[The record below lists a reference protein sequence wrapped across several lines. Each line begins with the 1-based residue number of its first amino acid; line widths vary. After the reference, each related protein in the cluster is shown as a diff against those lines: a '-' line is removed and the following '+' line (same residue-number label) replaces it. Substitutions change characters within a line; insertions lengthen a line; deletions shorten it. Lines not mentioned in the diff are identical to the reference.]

1 MFVGIVRTG
10 TKMHSRINPKNTTP
24 SYRILLSICCAVCF
38 GCYSAAYM
46 RIPVLPLF
54 ARSLGADTFQV
65 GIITSSFM
73 LTAGL
78 FCLPL
83 GIMSDRLGRKR
94 LILIGLLIS
103 SVSSLIIGFCKTP
116 WQMLGVYLFSGTG
129 IAAFAPTMMSF
140 VTDISPRTHLGRSY
154 GWYTMA
160 MYGGMSLGPAMGGF
174 AGQFLS
180 FQWVFVISGIFIIP
194 MFWVIF
200 FFLPRRKALHLQL
213 QVKRRSRVIIRELLQ
228 NRPLLACWLV
238 TLGSC
243 FALGVFITFAPL
255 HASDQGIGIGKIGII
270 FGTQALVNALCRI
283 PFGHLSDWVSDRRTL
298 VFTGLLGYSASIAG
312 IGLATSLPFF
322 LISAFAMGISQG
334 IAFTAVGALISE
346 VVPPDSRGLAMG
358 GYNTCIYVG
367 MMVSALVMGI
377 VTRELGFRTGFLIT
391 AFVNA
396 ISAFAF
402 CIIFRTV
409 PVMKSALSDN

>member
-1 MFVGIVRTG
+1 LPDLPAVTI
-10 TKMHSRINPKNTTP
+10 MHPLENQQKPAP
-24 SYRILLSICCAVCF
+24 SYQTLLFICCAVCF

-54 ARSLGADTFQV
+54 ARSLGADTFQIGV
-65 GIITSSFM
+65 ITSSFM
-73 LTAGL
+73 LTAGI

-103 SVSSLIIGFCKTP
+103 ALSSFVIGFCKNP
-116 WQMLGVYLFSGTG
+116 WQMMAVYLFSGAG
-129 IAAFAPTMMSF
+129 LAAFAPTMMSF

-174 AGQFLS
+174 AGQFLN
-180 FQWVFVISGIFIIP
+180 FQWVFIISGILVIP
-194 MFWVIF
+194 MFWVIVC
-200 FFLPRRKALHLQL
+200 FLPRRRALHLSPP
-213 QVKRRSRVIIRELLQ
+213 VERRSGLIIRELLH
-228 NRPLLACWLV
+228 NRSLLACWLV

-243 FALGVFITFAPL
+243 FALGVFVTFAPL
-255 HASDQGIGIGKIGII
+255 HASDQGIGIGEIGII

-283 PFGHLSDWVSDRRTL
+283 PFGYLSDKVSDRSTL

-312 IGLATSLPFF
+312 IGLATSLSFF

-358 GYNTCIYVG
+358 GYNTCIYAG
-367 MMVSALVMGI
+367 MMVSALVMGM

-391 AFVNA
+391 ALVNVA
-396 ISAFAF
+396 SAFAF
-402 CIIFRTV
+402 SIMFRTV
-409 PVMKSALSDN
+409 PLREDPLPDN

>member
-1 MFVGIVRTG
+1 
-10 TKMHSRINPKNTTP
+10 MHTHENRENPTF
-24 SYRILLSICCAVCF
+24 SYRTLLFICCSVCF

-54 ARSLGADTFQV
+54 ARSLGADTFQI

-83 GIMSDRLGRKR
+83 GIMSDWFGRKR

-103 SVSSLIIGFCKTP
+103 ALSSFIIGFCKTP
-116 WQMLGVYLFSGTG
+116 WQMMGVYLFSGAG
-129 IAAFAPTMMSF
+129 LAAFAPTMMSF

-174 AGQFLS
+174 AGQFLTY
-180 FQWVFVISGIFIIP
+180 QWVFIISGIFIIP

-200 FFLPRRKALHLQL
+200 FFLPRRRALHLQP
-213 QVKRRSRVIIRELLQ
+213 QAQRPSRMIIRELLH

-238 TLGSC
+238 TFGSC
-243 FALGVFITFAPL
+243 FGLGVFITFTPL

-283 PFGHLSDWVSDRRTL
+283 PFGVLSDRVSDRGTL
-298 VFTGLLGYSASIAG
+298 VLTGLLGYSASIAG
-312 IGLATSLPFF
+312 IGLATSLPLF
-322 LISAFAMGISQG
+322 LIGAFAMGISQG

-391 AFVNA
+391 AFVNV

-402 CIIFRTV
+402 SIMFRSV
-409 PVMKSALSDN
+409 SVKKNILSSN